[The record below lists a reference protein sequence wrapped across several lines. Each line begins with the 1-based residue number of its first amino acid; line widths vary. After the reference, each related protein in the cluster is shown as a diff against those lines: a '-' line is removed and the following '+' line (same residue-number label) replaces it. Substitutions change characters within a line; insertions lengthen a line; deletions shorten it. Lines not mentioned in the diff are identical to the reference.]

1 MLKRCFDFTC
11 ALFLLILASPTF
23 LLCAILIKLDSKGP
37 VLFRQLRMG
46 RDFHPFALLKLR
58 TMEDHSKGTAVTLG
72 PDPRIT
78 HIGRWLRKY
87 KLDELPQ
94 LWNVMRGDMSLVGPR
109 PVILALTSEFRRD
122 YERLLT
128 VRPGLTDP
136 ATLKYYR
143 ECEILAVSPD
153 PLLYFKTVVTPDKLV
168 ISATYL
174 EHATFWSDLRLLART
189 AKVILPHI
197 SKVQVIGAA
206 PIARGRS
213 SKVVQIWP
221 ATNDAQ
227 QMRGTVDLYAG
238 AEEESSTGS

>member
-109 PVILALTSEFRRD
+109 PPISSEVAQYDMEHLRRLD
-122 YERLLT
+122 A
-128 VRPGLTDP
+128 VPGITGLWQVEARQNPSFDS
-136 ATLKYYR
+136 Y
-143 ECEILAVSPD
+143 VSLD
-153 PLLYFKTVVTPDKLV
+153 R
-168 ISATYL
+168 TYVN
-174 EHATFWSDLRLLART
+174 HWSLMLDLRILLRT
-189 AKVILPHI
+189 FRAVI
-197 SKVQVIGAA
+197 
-206 PIARGRS
+206 
-213 SKVVQIWP
+213 
-221 ATNDAQ
+221 
-227 QMRGTVDLYAG
+227 RGT
-238 AEEESSTGS
+238 GS